1 MDAPSAASFARNL
14 AFGVQDAVV
23 TTTGVLVASA
33 AVPGVD
39 IFRAGLV
46 SVVASAFSMA
56 IGSYQSERGAEL
68 ATADDSKDVHRGDML
83 GGAIVMFVSYL
94 VTGLVLVAPW
104 RVASARVAGWVSLA
118 AAAAMLSA
126 SAAFVSWGVPGAV
139 LPNVVEMLALAALA
153 VGGSRALMMLSP

>member
-1 MDAPSAASFARNL
+1 MEAPSSAAFARNL

-23 TTTGVLVASA
+23 TTTGVLAASS

-39 IFRAGLV
+39 MFRAGLV

-68 ATADDSKDVHRGDML
+68 ATASAPADMKRSDML
-83 GGAIVMFVSYL
+83 GGAVVMFVSYL
-94 VTGLVLVAPW
+94 VTGLIIVAPW
-104 RVASARVAGWVSLA
+104 RVARGRTAAWASLVA
-118 AAAAMLSA
+118 AASLLAA

-139 LPNVVEMLALAALA
+139 LPNVAEMLALAALA
-153 VGGSRALMMLSP
+153 VAGSRALARLAP